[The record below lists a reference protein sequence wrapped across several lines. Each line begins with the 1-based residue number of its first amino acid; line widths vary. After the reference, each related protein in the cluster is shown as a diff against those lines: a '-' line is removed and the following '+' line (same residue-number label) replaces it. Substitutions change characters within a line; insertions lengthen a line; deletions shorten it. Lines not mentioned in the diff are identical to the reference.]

1 MKPTLAVLLEAY
13 EKTSSIEKQKILLSI
28 PFFTLPE
35 KFSIPKMKMA
45 IKIEIIFGDDQS
57 DDTRG
62 L

>member
-1 MKPTLAVLLEAY
+1 VKPTLAAILEAY
-13 EKTSSIEKQKILLSI
+13 EKSALKNKKEISYPL
-28 PFFTLPE
+28 FTLPE

>member
-1 MKPTLAVLLEAY
+1 VKPTLAAILEAY
-13 EKTSSIEKQKILLSI
+13 EKSALKKKEISYPL
-28 PFFTLPE
+28 FTLPE